1 MYLKIATV
9 AKEYEVSVST
19 VGHMLPDIRKLIG
32 ERYPKDAVIST
43 GKLVRVRDDVIRDY
57 MLNAHA
63 IRCGVA
69 PEFRPKERHVW
80 EGDWNGK
87 SGF

>member
-1 MYLKIATV
+1 MV
-9 AKEYEVSVST
+9 
-19 VGHMLPDIRKLIG
+19 G

-57 MLNAHA
+57 MLNSHA

-80 EGDWNGK
+80 EERNA
-87 SGF
+87 